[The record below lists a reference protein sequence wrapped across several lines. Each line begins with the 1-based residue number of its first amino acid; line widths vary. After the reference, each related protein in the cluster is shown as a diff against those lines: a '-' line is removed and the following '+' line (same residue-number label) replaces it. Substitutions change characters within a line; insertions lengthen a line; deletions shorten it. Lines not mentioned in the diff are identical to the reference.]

1 MTDKKIKLTD
11 EQKHTA
17 RQQKIKA
24 NVDERV
30 AKATEEKGVLVVITG
45 NGKGKSTSGFGTV
58 LRAVGHGLKPGI
70 VQFIKGSKWE
80 CGEMNILKQ
89 FPVEHHVMG
98 TGFTWETQ
106 SKETDIAAA
115 KVAWEKSKEMLS
127 NPELDMVLLDE
138 MTYMVTYGYIDLDEV
153 IEVLNNRPKMQ
164 HVLITGRA
172 CHRRLLEIAD
182 TVSEVQPVKHAFKA
196 GIKAQKG
203 LDW

>member
-1 MTDKKIKLTD
+1 MTEQSNKLTD
-11 EQKHTA
+11 EEKHKA

-30 AKATEEKGVLVVITG
+30 AKATEERGVFVIITG
-45 NGKGKSTSGFGTV
+45 NGKGKSTSGFGTI
-58 LRAVGHGLKPGI
+58 LRAVGHGLKTGV

-115 KVAWEKSKEMLS
+115 KVAWEKSKAMLS
-127 NPELDMVLLDE
+127 NPNIDMVLLDE
-138 MTYMVTYGYIDLDEV
+138 MTYMVKYGYIDLDEI
-153 IEVLNNRPKMQ
+153 IETLNNRPKMQ

-172 CHRRLLEIAD
+172 CHRRLLDMAD
-182 TVSEVQPVKHAFKA
+182 TVSEVQPIKHAFKA

>member
-1 MTDKKIKLTD
+1 MTDKNNKLTD
-11 EQKHTA
+11 EQKHAA

-24 NVDERV
+24 SVDERV
-30 AKATEEKGVLVVITG
+30 AQATEERGVLVVITG

-115 KVAWEKSKEMLS
+115 KIAWEKSKEMLS

-138 MTYMVTYGYIDLDEV
+138 MTYMVKYGYIDLDE
-153 IEVLNNRPKMQ
+153 IIDVLNNRPKMQ

-182 TVSEVQPVKHAFKA
+182 TVSEVQPIKHAFKA